1 MGKGVRPKNFYDD
14 KKYKANYDEID
25 WGAHRKKKKV
35 KVKKDERKVVR

>member
-14 KKYKANYDEID
+14 KKYKANYDGID

-35 KVKKDERKVVR
+35 KKDERKVVR